1 MSLLADNRR
10 GDEGTGET
18 TEIRRAGMDALEI
31 DEGAPESAARAINR
45 RKIINLNGG
54 DDGGSSE
61 TPETFKAKHM
71 QEEVGRLRRKS
82 STVAPRSYVR
92 RENRLLEPASLRE
105 QKDTRQRHRSIVSV
119 AFAADFGPVERAPG
133 RRATAMVE
141 DGIVKD
147 FAVLS
152 RVRVAAGR
160 VESVEG
166 CKKCSRLQRDQ
177 VFCNFLC
184 NCDAFCN
191 PKYGEKGPDTE
202 RARAVWTPYW
212 CF

>member
-1 MSLLADNRR
+1 MADNQLERR
-10 GDEGTGET
+10 DH
-18 TEIRRAGMDALEI
+18 
-31 DEGAPESAARAINR
+31 
-45 RKIINLNGG
+45 
-54 DDGGSSE
+54 GGSSE
-61 TPETFKAKHM
+61 MPETFKAKHM
-71 QEEVGRLRRKS
+71 QEEVWAGFEKK
-82 STVAPRSYVR
+82 VPRWHHGHVR
-92 RENRLLEPASLRE
+92 RENRLLRPAGLRE

-119 AFAADFGPVERAPG
+119 ASTSKIGPVERAPG